1 MKLRLLVVALLALTT
16 TAGYYPESFK
26 ADIANDLLKN
36 ENLRTKLQKITSQNH
51 TKNSYSQA
59 KRYLFNELH
68 LRYDESNQPYVKG
81 VYCNKVFN
89 ERTPNIGP
97 IGNGRIPNHQI
108 VNCEHTWPQSK
119 FTGGFSSKL
128 QKGDLHHLFPTDS
141 KANSVRSSNDF
152 GDIKSGKS
160 ATRDCFASHSD
171 GHFFEPP
178 TEHKGNVARAMFYFA
193 TRYGAKIN
201 SRMENYLRRWHA
213 EDPVDSE
220 EIERNDKIERIQG
233 NRNPFIDFPE
243 LVSDIKDF

>member
-1 MKLRLLVVALLALTT
+1 MKLKLLVAALLALTT

-26 ADIANDLLKN
+26 AEVANDLLQD
-36 ENLRTKLQKITSQNH
+36 ENLRTELQRIISQNH
-51 TKNSYSQA
+51 KKNSYSQA

-68 LRYDESNQPYVKG
+68 LKYDESNQPYVKG

-89 ERTPNIGP
+89 GSTPNIGP
-97 IGNGRIPNHQI
+97 IGDGKIPNHQI

-119 FTGGFSSKL
+119 FTGGFSSQL

-152 GDIKSGKS
+152 ADLKGGKA

-171 GHFFEPP
+171 GHYFEPP

-201 SRMENYLRRWHA
+201 SRMEKYLRRWHA
-213 EDPVDSE
+213 EDPVDSD
-220 EIERNDKIERIQG
+220 EIERNNKIEEIQG
-233 NRNPFIDFPE
+233 NRNPYIDFPE